1 MKPWLKVALSA
12 GIPLVIMTAIGL
24 ALLAEGKTSDGRSTI
39 AVGVIVAAV
48 AGAWK
53 VYDIES
59 WSLRMQSLVHF
70 AIMTVTVLPALL
82 LSGWFPIDTPL
93 GVLAV
98 IGSFLLVGAV
108 IWTVMFVIF
117 TKIVPARRQR
127 TQRSTGHSKSESH

>member
-1 MKPWLKVALSA
+1 MKPWLKVALIA
-12 GIPLVIMTAIGL
+12 GIPLVIMTAIGI

-53 VYDIES
+53 IYDIDS
-59 WSLRMQSLVHF
+59 WSLRTQSLVHF
-70 AIMTVTVLPALL
+70 GIMTVTVLPALL

-108 IWTVMFVIF
+108 VWTVMYLVF
-117 TKIVPARRQR
+117 TRLVPARKRR
-127 TQRSTGHSKSESH
+127 AERSSTGTESH